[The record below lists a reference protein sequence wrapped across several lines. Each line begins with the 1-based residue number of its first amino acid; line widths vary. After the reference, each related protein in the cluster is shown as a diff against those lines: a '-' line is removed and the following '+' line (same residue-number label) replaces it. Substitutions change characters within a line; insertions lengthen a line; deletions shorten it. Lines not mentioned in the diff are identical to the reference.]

1 MAAIQAI
8 ESFKGTVLITGGA
21 GFIGS
26 NLAIRLAQYPDI
38 MVRIIDDLSTG
49 YLENLS
55 SIIEQPNVQWM
66 QGSICDADFCHKACA
81 GVHTVFHHAALGS
94 VPRSIDNPQATNA
107 VNVDGFLNM
116 LHASVRAGV
125 SRFIYASSSSVYG
138 DDAQL
143 PKVEER
149 TGNLLSPYAVSKAT
163 NELYAAVFNRV
174 YNLEVI
180 GLRYFNV
187 FGPRQ
192 NVNGPY
198 AAVIPIF
205 ITNLYNGAPC
215 TIFGDGTT
223 TRDFTFVENV
233 VDANLCAAQATNP
246 ESLNRIYNIA
256 CGGTTS
262 LNELF
267 GLIAA
272 EMQSTQ
278 QPDYKPRRTGDIA
291 SSLAAIDKA
300 RTLLGF
306 TPAMDVQTGLRK
318 TVAWYTAYF
327 KATLTERS

>member
-26 NLAIRLAQYPDI
+26 NLAIRLAAYPGI
-38 MVRIIDDLSTG
+38 TVRIIDDLSTG
-49 YLENLS
+49 YLENIS
-55 SIIEQPNVQWM
+55 SIIGQPNVEWM
-66 QGSICDADFCHKACA
+66 PGSICDADFCRTACE

-116 LHASVRAGV
+116 LHASVKAGV

-138 DDAQL
+138 DDQQL

-205 ITNLYNGAPC
+205 ITNLYENKPC
-215 TIFGDGTT
+215 SIFGDGTT

-233 VDANLCAAQATNP
+233 VDANIRAAQASRP
-246 ESLNRIYNIA
+246 EALNRIYNIA

-267 GLIAA
+267 RLIAR
-272 EMQSTQ
+272 EMNSTQ
-278 QPDYKPRRTGDIA
+278 QPEYKPQRTGDIA
-291 SSLAAIDKA
+291 NSLAAIDKA
-300 RTLLGF
+300 RNLLGF
-306 TPAMDVQTGLRK
+306 TPAVDVEEGIRK
-318 TVAWYTAYF
+318 TVAWYNAYF
-327 KATLTERS
+327 EASLTPRT